1 MGCMGMDSKLRT
13 KPKALFGG
21 FEGLSK
27 APGSRCKI
35 SSIWGRISWLISTS
49 EPIFVS
55 ILTLFG
61 RFLCFLC
68 FRLFC
73 TFFCIFTPFSAF
85 FCNSLYTF
93 FNLMD
98 SLYSPGLYRF
108 ENAFSR
114 FKKKKKEDNSPS
126 LFFGHRFPSP
136 HWGINFCLVGPL
148 WNIFFDLKLF
158 LLSSNH
164 KNTLENH
171 YYVKC

>member
-61 RFLCFLC
+61 PFFM
-68 FRLFC
+68 FFMFQ

-98 SLYSPGLYRF
+98 SLHSPGLYRF

-114 FKKKKKEDNSPS
+114 FKKKKKKKKKKEDNSPS
-126 LFFGHRFPSP
+126 LFFGHRFPS
-136 HWGINFCLVGPL
+136 
-148 WNIFFDLKLF
+148 
-158 LLSSNH
+158 
-164 KNTLENH
+164 
-171 YYVKC
+171 